1 MFSGLSNYLKK
12 ILPKRLF
19 YRALLIVAIPVLVLQ
34 LVITIVFFD
43 SLWIKTNKGMTRT
56 LVNEISTF
64 IEAYES
70 EQENKQELLD
80 LFSIFLDLNIEFT
93 NNEKLQ
99 NTDTERWFSPIDRTL
114 RRELKSKFG
123 LNEYWF
129 DTTSYKELIDLRI
142 KYEDGYFKFLVPKDR
157 VASSSARIFALWI
170 TVPAIIMVI
179 ISLIFLKNQTRPI
192 TNLAR
197 AAERFGKGEN
207 IEEFKPSGA
216 LEIRQAGH
224 EFDKMRKRIERHI
237 NQRTEMLSGISHDLR
252 TPLTRMK
259 LQLAFI
265 KDKETVNKL
274 TEDINEMEKMLNE
287 YLQFTS
293 SSYVEKDE
301 MFNLSELIS
310 EVIEKYNNENI
321 SQNLFNGVNNAFA
334 EKAGDGVNILTKEVD
349 TLPNIAKNYSEEN
362 VSWVAVGDENYGEG
376 SSREHA
382 AMEPRFRGCKVVL
395 VKSFARIHE
404 ANLKKQGILPLV
416 FEDKNDY
423 EKIEQFDKMTIGS
436 LKDIAVDTPVEIIL
450 EKENGETET
459 IEANHSL
466 SEDQIAWF
474 FAGSALNYIKSK

>member
-1 MFSGLSNYLKK
+1 MFSGLSNFFKR

-19 YRALLIVAIPVLVLQ
+19 YRSLLIVAIPVLVIQ

-64 IEAYES
+64 VEAYGT
-70 EQENKQELLD
+70 EQKNKQELMD
-80 LFSIFLDLNIEFT
+80 LFSIFLDLNIELI
-93 NNEKLQ
+93 NKEKLQ
-99 NTDTERWFSPIDRTL
+99 KTDTERWFSPVDRTL

-123 LNEYWF
+123 NNKYWF

-142 KYEDGYFKFLVPKDR
+142 KYDEGYFKFLVPKDR
-157 VASSSARIFALWI
+157 VTSSSARIFALWI
-170 TVPAIIMVI
+170 TVPAVIMVI

-259 LQLAFI
+259 LQIAFI
-265 KDKETVNKL
+265 NDKETVKKL

-321 SQNLFNGVNNAFA
+321 SQNLIPRIYFNGRKNLINRCLNNLIDNAL
-334 EKAGDGVNILTKEVD
+334 K
-349 TLPNIAKNYSEEN
+349 Y
-362 VSWVAVGDENYGEG
+362 
-376 SSREHA
+376 
-382 AMEPRFRGCKVVL
+382 
-395 VKSFARIHE
+395 
-404 ANLKKQGILPLV
+404 ANK
-416 FEDKNDY
+416 
-423 EKIEQFDKMTIGS
+423 
-436 LKDIAVDTPVEIIL
+436 VEINLNKKNSNLFIIIDDDGPGISKKEYQNVFKPFYKIDKGRADSRASVGLGLSISSDIIKSHGGNIML
-450 EKENGETET
+450 EKSKMNGLRVK
-459 IEANHSL
+459 IFL
-466 SEDQIAWF
+466 PV
-474 FAGSALNYIKSK
+474 